1 MKTPNWIKRTLI
13 ACGGGRYALRTL
25 IWRVRSLLSSREKVA
40 TLIASGMLSYML
52 RFGLGGLFHKSLKLV
67 LTHSRV
73 WRKATLCCG
82 NYFLSQRSN
91 SLCNMCT
98 MRQDRIF
105 FLYDLLSSA
114 KGDMIHLNSW
124 WVASRSHAANRY
136 QRQFN
141 VSNVVRV
148 PYH

>member
-1 MKTPNWIKRTLI
+1 
-13 ACGGGRYALRTL
+13 
-25 IWRVRSLLSSREKVA
+25 
-40 TLIASGMLSYML
+40 MLSYML

-73 WRKATLCCG
+73 WRKATLCCR

-98 MRQDRIF
+98 MRQDRII

-124 WVASRSHAANRY
+124 WVASRSHPANRY